1 MLRPDVLHFAAL
13 SAAGVTSSLA
23 ITLGGSVTLTGQLK
37 LLQPVLTALSIVPSV
52 PVLVPASRE
61 RIHTLLHG
69 CE

>member
-52 PVLVPASRE
+52 LSAA
-61 RIHTLLHG
+61 
-69 CE
+69 